1 MDCVRGPIP
10 RKDQIT
16 NLPLDT
22 GKTRGNRP
30 AWTPLESTGQT
41 ERNIFSQSKESAVEE
56 AARSEIVLLKPNRC
70 QKTDMKDRGS
80 NLDTRPSI
88 PDRCDDCDT
97 QMLTG
102 HHSVMTEDMEVE
114 PGPIR
119 MYPVKMDGAPIYGE
133 NVPLRPMTFLDVP
146 ATRLTGGFLKLA
158 EEARHSEGVDDQPPG
173 MNLVHSQH
181 SGRTGRT
188 LILEIE
194 DSFPGSGSE
203 ESRGSRTSTEVI
215 PNCNI
220 VKPVIRLGPV
230 GQDIRGL
237 GYTNVMAKP
246 DPVGPYK
253 DRDLSVSRMTDGPA
267 GLVRIR
273 HPEGSYEDRDISVSP
288 VTDGPAGLVRTR
300 RPVGSY
306 EDRDISVSPVTDGP
320 AGLVRTRRPVGSD
333 EDRDVSVPPVTDG
346 PAGLVRTRR
355 PVGQYEDR
363 DISVSPVTDG
373 PAGLVRTRRP
383 VGAEMLPALQDGVRP
398 LAGGLLDQVPDPC
411 VLTSPTRSESAVK
424 KECLHP
430 VITTEGEA
438 LRGRMCPSVV
448 MKTTEPSKV
457 KCSPEVLT
465 NTAEGSLVSS
475 SVIPDPVIRTGSDD
489 RTNNMKLD
497 RIKGQTDLSAVS
509 PSSDSGVHSVDE
521 EWDCMSTY
529 SGESDS
535 IQSVKTVYGGVCQ
548 TDRPVVKL
556 RTMDS
561 RGVMDT
567 LEGQYGDQDSVPS
580 VSTNGHNSDI
590 ADMGDFSD
598 EEEGQWEEVEPS
610 KDVQTDVRTECV
622 VNDHMSFLSTIG
634 HNSDIADMG
643 DFSDEE
649 NEQWD
654 EVETSEDVQTE
665 VRTGGVDNN
674 ASNSCARS
682 ELPQKPI
689 VVIPHYMEIHDEDYW
704 TNFRFQAKQAFKLDN
719 VALAASDF
727 PIAVKELVVKSRVTM
742 QDIND
747 RAERQYEEE
756 EEWEAAGETVKPSF
770 FYNDTDRLEDFSI
783 PISNWCRRGSP
794 IVDEEPTKTVFGPV
808 TGPEERRNRYKIAD
822 IGDYFRDPDAR
833 ARFELSQAKSAITM
847 GYTYFNDTGDDG
859 ATGMGESMTGDTGAE
874 ENEYIRVSMISV
886 DEHRTVQSDFK
897 HDSLGIRDCA
907 LPECATQP
915 MLAAY
920 EDSTLCVR
928 ESFPSMTTSC
938 FGLCGLTNQFHHAD
952 FEWCVKCVNRLL
964 WGFIVSCVVSIVGR
978 GIDVFITGCDV
989 LVSIGA
995 RLDGLITPGDAMRL
1009 CLWRTED
1016 FKDMLHIVMCDHWTG
1031 LIRLDIPWGE
1041 DNRPVRATRAAVDTG
1056 SIRAGRRFGCW
1067 DRPVRSDD
1075 WLDVRPMDGGPVG
1088 TDVWIKYIGDSLWG
1102 YQSTDAAPLTGVHDT
1117 NITLQIDSDCFAR
1130 LCSTRIV
1137 YLTVRINWSLEEVV
1151 QCGVISSL
1159 TQTMD
1164 GAALANDRSGITFT
1178 ADLCVP
1184 WDAPEAVIEM
1194 NSPDLISLETIPDKV
1209 GLFGRRKEAAMSRIM
1224 SARDCRGVRFVVPD
1238 VRLVDRGFHD
1248 VTVIDM
1254 EDDREPTIVLKDMT
1268 RLRELW
1274 PVEVFEHMRCH
1285 QQDLERLRKSA
1296 KKDYVQTRP
1305 MLCRFCGK
1313 VIRVDMYRHVAR
1325 LHLDLVQLWRCP
1337 IAWCTTW
1344 KGSPQDCLEHVRS
1357 GHDAPW
1363 VEKTASIEKYAPPWT
1378 VPRQLWLDSLRI
1390 EHSGIST
1397 DMLLFSEV
1405 GMPLTQHYRVYK
1417 GGLPHA
1423 VFRTDYLQRLRALLP
1438 SPGGSDEPSV
1448 TGYGSTPTSVR
1459 RQRRMSKPTRLFPGS
1474 DVNVPIL
1481 TEQNPAEMVGESVFD
1496 CRPPGLPVSIP
1507 LSGFSPAMISG
1518 ACDCTSHQ
1526 QLEES
1531 SRSIMNM
1538 DTNEISISGIIG
1550 FPWNDSGTD
1559 VEDELP
1565 SPVAS
1570 PDPIMSPPLAPA
1582 DSSDPFGRGVNYDLD
1597 LADVFRDAT
1606 VLPSLV
1612 TPLEDTEATVAGT
1625 AATYDPPVEPV
1636 GTSSP
1641 ARDSAAEESFLQLL
1655 REPRELLTV
1664 TSTDS
1669 PIGPDTSTPAVTP
1682 ETVTATRTVPP
1693 TSPVMPAGGVPDA
1706 MGPDLSRE
1714 GPFDACDVVPDAGQS
1729 PLILDGMEGC
1739 QYRMTSY
1746 DERQPSSNTDS
1757 SYGIHMHDP
1766 RVIEYMGA
1774 PESARLMGRT
1784 PEYWLQHMGRERTI
1798 QAALRLHHDASLIMT
1813 NIQILSQL
1821 ATSFSRAASEVMRTI
1836 HERKPFPTEAVD
1848 LVTPGRPVRRAA
1860 HYMAA
1865 MGLWRPTSAPVF
1877 PGPVAAS
1884 SCNSCMACDDCF
1896 PDGGK

>member
-88 PDRCDDCDT
+88 PYRCDDCDT

-203 ESRGSRTSTEVI
+203 DSRGSRTSTEVI

-220 VKPVIRLGPV
+220 AKPVIRLGPV

-237 GYTNVMAKP
+237 GYTNVMATP

-411 VLTSPTRSESAVK
+411 VLSSPTRSESAVK

-548 TDRPVVKL
+548 TDRPVIKL

-580 VSTNGHNSDI
+580 VSTNGHKSDI
-590 ADMGDFSD
+590 ADMGDFPD

-634 HNSDIADMG
+634 HSSDIADMG
-643 DFSDEE
+643 DFSDEK

-654 EVETSEDVQTE
+654 EVETSEDAQTE

-682 ELPQKPI
+682 ELPQKPT

-770 FYNDTDRLEDFSI
+770 FYND
-783 PISNWCRRGSP
+783 
-794 IVDEEPTKTVFGPV
+794 
-808 TGPEERRNRYKIAD
+808 
-822 IGDYFRDPDAR
+822 
-833 ARFELSQAKSAITM
+833 
-847 GYTYFNDTGDDG
+847 
-859 ATGMGESMTGDTGAE
+859 
-874 ENEYIRVSMISV
+874 
-886 DEHRTVQSDFK
+886 
-897 HDSLGIRDCA
+897 
-907 LPECATQP
+907 
-915 MLAAY
+915 
-920 EDSTLCVR
+920 
-928 ESFPSMTTSC
+928 
-938 FGLCGLTNQFHHAD
+938 
-952 FEWCVKCVNRLL
+952 
-964 WGFIVSCVVSIVGR
+964 
-978 GIDVFITGCDV
+978 
-989 LVSIGA
+989 
-995 RLDGLITPGDAMRL
+995 
-1009 CLWRTED
+1009 
-1016 FKDMLHIVMCDHWTG
+1016 
-1031 LIRLDIPWGE
+1031 
-1041 DNRPVRATRAAVDTG
+1041 
-1056 SIRAGRRFGCW
+1056 
-1067 DRPVRSDD
+1067 
-1075 WLDVRPMDGGPVG
+1075 MD
-1088 TDVWIKYIGDSLWG
+1088 
-1102 YQSTDAAPLTGVHDT
+1102 
-1117 NITLQIDSDCFAR
+1117 
-1130 LCSTRIV
+1130 
-1137 YLTVRINWSLEEVV
+1137 
-1151 QCGVISSL
+1151 
-1159 TQTMD
+1159 
-1164 GAALANDRSGITFT
+1164 
-1178 ADLCVP
+1178 
-1184 WDAPEAVIEM
+1184 
-1194 NSPDLISLETIPDKV
+1194 
-1209 GLFGRRKEAAMSRIM
+1209 
-1224 SARDCRGVRFVVPD
+1224 
-1238 VRLVDRGFHD
+1238 
-1248 VTVIDM
+1248 
-1254 EDDREPTIVLKDMT
+1254 
-1268 RLRELW
+1268 
-1274 PVEVFEHMRCH
+1274 
-1285 QQDLERLRKSA
+1285 
-1296 KKDYVQTRP
+1296 
-1305 MLCRFCGK
+1305 
-1313 VIRVDMYRHVAR
+1313 
-1325 LHLDLVQLWRCP
+1325 
-1337 IAWCTTW
+1337 
-1344 KGSPQDCLEHVRS
+1344 
-1357 GHDAPW
+1357 
-1363 VEKTASIEKYAPPWT
+1363 
-1378 VPRQLWLDSLRI
+1378 
-1390 EHSGIST
+1390 
-1397 DMLLFSEV
+1397 
-1405 GMPLTQHYRVYK
+1405 
-1417 GGLPHA
+1417 
-1423 VFRTDYLQRLRALLP
+1423 
-1438 SPGGSDEPSV
+1438 
-1448 TGYGSTPTSVR
+1448 
-1459 RQRRMSKPTRLFPGS
+1459 
-1474 DVNVPIL
+1474 
-1481 TEQNPAEMVGESVFD
+1481 
-1496 CRPPGLPVSIP
+1496 
-1507 LSGFSPAMISG
+1507 
-1518 ACDCTSHQ
+1518 
-1526 QLEES
+1526 
-1531 SRSIMNM
+1531 
-1538 DTNEISISGIIG
+1538 
-1550 FPWNDSGTD
+1550 
-1559 VEDELP
+1559 
-1565 SPVAS
+1565 
-1570 PDPIMSPPLAPA
+1570 
-1582 DSSDPFGRGVNYDLD
+1582 
-1597 LADVFRDAT
+1597 
-1606 VLPSLV
+1606 
-1612 TPLEDTEATVAGT
+1612 
-1625 AATYDPPVEPV
+1625 
-1636 GTSSP
+1636 
-1641 ARDSAAEESFLQLL
+1641 
-1655 REPRELLTV
+1655 
-1664 TSTDS
+1664 
-1669 PIGPDTSTPAVTP
+1669 
-1682 ETVTATRTVPP
+1682 
-1693 TSPVMPAGGVPDA
+1693 
-1706 MGPDLSRE
+1706 
-1714 GPFDACDVVPDAGQS
+1714 
-1729 PLILDGMEGC
+1729 
-1739 QYRMTSY
+1739 
-1746 DERQPSSNTDS
+1746 
-1757 SYGIHMHDP
+1757 
-1766 RVIEYMGA
+1766 
-1774 PESARLMGRT
+1774 
-1784 PEYWLQHMGRERTI
+1784 
-1798 QAALRLHHDASLIMT
+1798 
-1813 NIQILSQL
+1813 
-1821 ATSFSRAASEVMRTI
+1821 
-1836 HERKPFPTEAVD
+1836 
-1848 LVTPGRPVRRAA
+1848 
-1860 HYMAA
+1860 
-1865 MGLWRPTSAPVF
+1865 
-1877 PGPVAAS
+1877 
-1884 SCNSCMACDDCF
+1884 
-1896 PDGGK
+1896 

>member
-16 NLPLDT
+16 NLPLNT

-41 ERNIFSQSKESAVEE
+41 ESNIFSQSKESAVEE
-56 AARSEIVLLKPNRC
+56 AARSEIGLLKPNRC
-70 QKTDMKDRGS
+70 QKTDMNDRGS
-80 NLDTRPSI
+80 NVDTRLSI
-88 PDRCDDCDT
+88 PFRRDDCDT

-133 NVPLRPMTFLDVP
+133 NVPLRPMTFLAVP

-181 SGRTGRT
+181 SGWTGRT
-188 LILEIE
+188 LIVEIE

-203 ESRGSRTSTEVI
+203 DSRGSRTSTEVI
-215 PNCNI
+215 PNCKI
-220 VKPVIRLGPV
+220 EKPVIRLGPV

-237 GYTNVMAKP
+237 GHTNVMAKP
-246 DPVGPYK
+246 DPVGPYE
-253 DRDLSVSRMTDGPA
+253 DGDLSVSRMTDGPA

-273 HPEGSYEDRDISVSP
+273 RPEGPYEDREISVSP

-373 PAGLVRTRRP
+373 PVGLVRTRRP

-398 LAGGLLDQVPDPC
+398 LADGLLGQVPDPC
-411 VLTSPTRSESAVK
+411 VLSSPTSSESAVK
-424 KECLHP
+424 KECLPP

-465 NTAEGSLVSS
+465 NTAEGSLVSF
-475 SVIPDPVIRTGSDD
+475 SVNPDPVIRTGSDD

-497 RIKGQTDLSAVS
+497 RIKGQTDLSAIS

-556 RTMDS
+556 RNIDS

-580 VSTNGHNSDI
+580 VSTNGHKSDI

-665 VRTGGVDNN
+665 VRTGGVDIN

-682 ELPQKPI
+682 ELPQKPT
-689 VVIPHYMEIHDEDYW
+689 VVIHHYMEIHDEDYW

-756 EEWEAAGETVKPSF
+756 EEWETAGETVKPGF

-847 GYTYFNDTGDDG
+847 GYMYFNYTGDDG
-859 ATGMGESMTGDTGAE
+859 ATEMGENMTGDTVAE
-874 ENEYIRVSMISV
+874 EHEYIRVSMISV

-915 MLAAY
+915 ILAAY
-920 EDSTLCVR
+920 EDSTSCVR
-928 ESFPSMTTSC
+928 ESLPSMTTSC
-938 FGLCGLTNQFHHAD
+938 FGLCGLTNQFHHTD

-995 RLDGLITPGDAMRL
+995 RLDGLITTGDAMRL

-1016 FKDMLHIVMCDHWTG
+1016 FKDMLHIVMCDYWTG
-1031 LIRLDIPWGE
+1031 LIRRDIPWGE

-1056 SIRAGRRFGCW
+1056 SIRAGGRFGCW

-1117 NITLQIDSDCFAR
+1117 NINLQIDSDCFAR

-1159 TQTMD
+1159 THTMD
-1164 GAALANDRSGITFT
+1164 GAALANVRSGITFT

-1254 EDDREPTIVLKDMT
+1254 EDDRDMT

-1285 QQDLERLRKSA
+1285 QQDLEREKG
-1296 KKDYVQTRP
+1296 
-1305 MLCRFCGK
+1305 LCTDPTDAVSFLWKG
-1313 VIRVDMYRHVAR
+1313 DPGRHVSSCGPATSGLGAAVAVPNR
-1325 LHLDLVQLWRCP
+1325 LVHY
-1337 IAWCTTW
+1337 
-1344 KGSPQDCLEHVRS
+1344 LE
-1357 GHDAPW
+1357 
-1363 VEKTASIEKYAPPWT
+1363 
-1378 VPRQLWLDSLRI
+1378 
-1390 EHSGIST
+1390 GI
-1397 DMLLFSEV
+1397 
-1405 GMPLTQHYRVYK
+1405 
-1417 GGLPHA
+1417 
-1423 VFRTDYLQRLRALLP
+1423 
-1438 SPGGSDEPSV
+1438 
-1448 TGYGSTPTSVR
+1448 
-1459 RQRRMSKPTRLFPGS
+1459 
-1474 DVNVPIL
+1474 
-1481 TEQNPAEMVGESVFD
+1481 
-1496 CRPPGLPVSIP
+1496 PPGL
-1507 LSGFSPAMISG
+1507 
-1518 ACDCTSHQ
+1518 
-1526 QLEES
+1526 
-1531 SRSIMNM
+1531 
-1538 DTNEISISGIIG
+1538 
-1550 FPWNDSGTD
+1550 SGTC
-1559 VEDELP
+1559 
-1565 SPVAS
+1565 
-1570 PDPIMSPPLAPA
+1570 
-1582 DSSDPFGRGVNYDLD
+1582 
-1597 LADVFRDAT
+1597 
-1606 VLPSLV
+1606 
-1612 TPLEDTEATVAGT
+1612 
-1625 AATYDPPVEPV
+1625 
-1636 GTSSP
+1636 
-1641 ARDSAAEESFLQLL
+1641 EEW
-1655 REPRELLTV
+1655 P
-1664 TSTDS
+1664 
-1669 PIGPDTSTPAVTP
+1669 
-1682 ETVTATRTVPP
+1682 
-1693 TSPVMPAGGVPDA
+1693 
-1706 MGPDLSRE
+1706 
-1714 GPFDACDVVPDAGQS
+1714 
-1729 PLILDGMEGC
+1729 
-1739 QYRMTSY
+1739 
-1746 DERQPSSNTDS
+1746 
-1757 SYGIHMHDP
+1757 
-1766 RVIEYMGA
+1766 
-1774 PESARLMGRT
+1774 
-1784 PEYWLQHMGRERTI
+1784 
-1798 QAALRLHHDASLIMT
+1798 
-1813 NIQILSQL
+1813 
-1821 ATSFSRAASEVMRTI
+1821 
-1836 HERKPFPTEAVD
+1836 
-1848 LVTPGRPVRRAA
+1848 
-1860 HYMAA
+1860 
-1865 MGLWRPTSAPVF
+1865 
-1877 PGPVAAS
+1877 
-1884 SCNSCMACDDCF
+1884 
-1896 PDGGK
+1896 